1 MEAYSCEEGVD
12 QFWGVGDEVL
22 VILEDGVDCKHGVLS
37 DERVT
42 VFLHVSSTTQGAM
55 AAATNQT

>member
-1 MEAYSCEEGVD
+1 MEPYSSEEGVD

-22 VILEDGVDCKHGVLS
+22 VILKDGVDGKHSILS

-42 VFLHVSSTTQGAM
+42 VFLHVS
-55 AAATNQT
+55 